1 MIAVCRNMT
10 SSSRIITEVVAYDV
24 LRQRN
29 RDPELQIARLD
40 ACSRGACGDVP
51 ERGLRLRGGRCC
63 FGRLRWGFLQPEDSL
78 HQELGERRVFG
89 GHQHRFAGSSRRRAA
104 TTFTSPTRMRFLG
117 RSHCG
122 HSRPFRLR
130 PYCGYSLREEEWP
143 CRGQHSLGFDF
154 PTSGSAL
161 RSCFSLTRKRSE
173 AERRDRQN
181 ARGED
186 GAAELWGVRC
196 ALMGDPQSRD
206 LTRITPASRP
216 STPKRMR

>member
-1 MIAVCRNMT
+1 MSKLYDLTLALRAVRRRSRTWIT
-10 SSSRIITEVVAYDV
+10 SAWWTML
-24 LRQRN
+24 LRTTSLGIS
-29 RDPELQIARLD
+29 PA
-40 ACSRGACGDVP
+40 
-51 ERGLRLRGGRCC
+51 
-63 FGRLRWGFLQPEDSL
+63 EDSL

-104 TTFTSPTRMRFLG
+104 TTLTSPTRMRFLG

-122 HSRPFRLR
+122 YSRPFRLR
-130 PYCGYSLREEEWP
+130 PTVGRASARRSGHAGPAFTGLRLP
-143 CRGQHSLGFDF
+143 D
-154 PTSGSAL
+154 L
-161 RSCFSLTRKRSE
+161 RQRTEVLLSTRKRSE

-186 GAAELWGVRC
+186 GVAELWGVRC

-206 LTRITPASRP
+206 LTRIAPASRP